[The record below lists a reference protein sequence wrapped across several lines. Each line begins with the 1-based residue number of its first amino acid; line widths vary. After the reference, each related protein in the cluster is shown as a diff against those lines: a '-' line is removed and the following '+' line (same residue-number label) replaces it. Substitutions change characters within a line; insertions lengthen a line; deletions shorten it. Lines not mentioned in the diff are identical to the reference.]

1 VLLMNHE
8 QWMKLLR
15 RYLARF
21 YELATNEEEMGA
33 KRARSDGQLTMLLEE
48 IALRLPPDEQEL
60 VQEMIAVHNA
70 LWQPSQA
77 EMLRVMRR
85 PAGS

>member
-1 VLLMNHE
+1 MNHE
-8 QWMKLLR
+8 QWMKLLQ
-15 RYLARF
+15 RYLAHW
-21 YELATNEEEMGA
+21 YELAANEEEMGT
-33 KRARSDGQLTMLLEE
+33 KRARSDGQLTMLVEE

-60 VQEMIAVHNA
+60 VQEMLTVHDA

-77 EMLRVMRR
+77 EMIRVLRR

>member
-1 VLLMNHE
+1 MTKE

-15 RYLARF
+15 RYLARW
-21 YELATNEEEMGA
+21 YELAANEEEMGS

-48 IALRLPPDEQEL
+48 MALRFPPDEQVL
-60 VQEMIAVHNA
+60 MQEMLAVHNA

-77 EMLRVMRR
+77 EMLRVLRR
-85 PAGS
+85 PTGS

>member
-1 VLLMNHE
+1 MNHE

-21 YELATNEEEMGA
+21 HELASNEQDMGI

-60 VQEMIAVHNA
+60 VQEMLVIHDA

-77 EMLRVMRR
+77 EMLRVLRR

>member
-1 VLLMNHE
+1 MTKE

-15 RYLARF
+15 RYLARW
-21 YELATNEEEMGA
+21 YELAANGEEMGA

-48 IALRLPPDEQEL
+48 IALRFPPDEQEL
-60 VQEMIAVHNA
+60 VQEMLTVHDA

-77 EMLRVMRR
+77 EMIRVLRR